1 MTDLPALPD
10 YGLDW
15 LDASGDHSDVVLSTR
30 VRLARNLQGHA
41 FGPRARVNDRE
52 AVLEQTKRAADKV
65 GLLKGSTLLE
75 LLELDHRSRRILLE
89 RRLASRE
96 LLGDVKAGPAR
107 ATGVLLA
114 SEDPL
119 SVMINEEDH
128 LRIQGLVSGLRL
140 KNAWN
145 LADRLD
151 EELGQELP
159 FAYHHEFGFLTSCPT
174 NVGSGMRA
182 SVLVHLPGLVLTKEI
197 GKVLQ
202 GLGQV
207 GLTFRGLYGE
217 GSEVVGNFFQ
227 ISNQTTLGKSEEDL
241 VEHLDKMARQVIQ
254 YETHARQV
262 LLRDAPQ
269 VTEDKIWRAYGLLRY
284 ARSLSFE
291 ELMNL
296 LSGIRLGVGLKLLP
310 ELRVYTL
317 NKLMIFTQTAHLE
330 QAAGRDLPPSEC
342 DAHRAAYVRRILG
355 TEGASAPD
363 EDTGGNGSS
372 TQD

>member
-1 MTDLPALPD
+1 MSDLHTLPNH
-10 YGLDW
+10 GLGW
-15 LDASGDHSDVVLSTR
+15 LDASGDHAGVVLSTR
-30 VRLARNLQGHA
+30 IRLARNLQGHA

-52 AVLEQTKRAADKV
+52 AVLEQTRRATRRV
-65 GLLKGSTLLE
+65 ELLAGSTLLE
-75 LLELDHRSRRILLE
+75 LPDLDHRSRGMLLE

-96 LLGDVKAGPAR
+96 LLGDVKTGPSR
-107 ATGVLLA
+107 ATAVLLA
-114 SEDPL
+114 AQDPL
-119 SVMINEEDH
+119 SVMVNEEDH
-128 LRIQGLVSGLRL
+128 LRLQGLLSGLRL
-140 KNAWN
+140 KEAWN
-145 LADRLD
+145 LVDRLD

-174 NVGSGMRA
+174 NVGSGLRA

-227 ISNQTTLGKSEEDL
+227 LSNQTTLGKSEEEL
-241 VEHLDKMARQVIQ
+241 IEHLDKIVKQVIQ
-254 YETHARQV
+254 YEDQARQV

-296 LSGIRLGVGLKLLP
+296 LSGTRLGVGLKLLP

-330 QAAGRDLPPSEC
+330 QAAGHDLPPSEC
-342 DAHRAAYVRRILG
+342 DAHRAAYVRRILSKEG
-355 TEGASAPD
+355 PVAPGDEIEGADPPA
-363 EDTGGNGSS
+363 EG
-372 TQD
+372 